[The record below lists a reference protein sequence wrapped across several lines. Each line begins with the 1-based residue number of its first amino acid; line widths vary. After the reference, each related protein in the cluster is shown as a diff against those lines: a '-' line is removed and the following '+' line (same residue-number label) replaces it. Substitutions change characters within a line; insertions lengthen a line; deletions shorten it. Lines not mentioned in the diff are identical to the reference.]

1 MFLKGKEKRSEGNQ
15 SVIGDIPIRSSSN
28 TLAD

>member
-1 MFLKGKEKRSEGNQ
+1 MFLKGKEKRREGDQ
-15 SVIGDIPIRSSSN
+15 SVIEDIPIRSRSN